1 VGERGEGSG
10 VEYTLSAPC
19 WGMPEVEE
27 GSLSGESMGKGM
39 GSSRKDTEGPF
50 LYGS

>member
-1 VGERGEGSG
+1 MGERGEGRG

-27 GSLSGESMGKGM
+27 GSLAGESIQGM